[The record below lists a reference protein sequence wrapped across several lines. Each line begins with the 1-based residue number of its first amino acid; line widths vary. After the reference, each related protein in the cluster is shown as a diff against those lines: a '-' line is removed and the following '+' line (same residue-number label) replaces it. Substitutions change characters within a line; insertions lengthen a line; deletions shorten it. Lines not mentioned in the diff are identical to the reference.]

1 MFETTLSREARIAGA
16 AALLADIRR
25 GRRDKPDGL
34 PPELRPADQAEAEA
48 VQLATYAALG
58 WSIAGWKV
66 GRANAHVFAAPLPD
80 AAIAPVSD
88 KVLKLPLHSGMELEV
103 ALRLTRAIPGPEL
116 ATLTADALPGLAEM
130 VMLFELVE
138 TRYAPAAKPS
148 DLEKIADIV
157 SNGSCVVGPS
167 VGPQGGGWSWAD
179 VEGAAMRLTVD
190 GIEVAKHAGPHRA
203 IPIAPLIEAWRDRCL
218 AIGHEPKAGE
228 VITLGSLTGLLPV
241 PAAGGV
247 LHGEFAGRGTL
258 TITVGPLGA

>member
-1 MFETTLSREARIAGA
+1 MFDAPQTRDARIAGA

-25 GRRDKPDGL
+25 GRREKPEGL
-34 PPELRPADQAEAEA
+34 PAELRPADQAEAEA
-48 VQLATYAALG
+48 VQIATYAALG

-80 AAIAPVSD
+80 AAVAPVSD
-88 KVLKLPLHSGMELEV
+88 KPIRLPLHSGMELEV
-103 ALRLTRAIPGPEL
+103 ALRLTRALTSAEL
-116 ATLTADALPGLAEM
+116 ATLTPAALPEMAEM

-138 TRYAPAAKPS
+138 TRYAPGAKPS

-167 VGPQGGGWSWAD
+167 VGPWSWAD
-179 VEGAAMRLTVD
+179 VENAAMRLTVD
-190 GIEVAKHAGPHRA
+190 GIEVAKHEGPHRA
-203 IPIAPLIEAWRDRCL
+203 MPIAPLIEAWRDRCL

-228 VITLGSLTGLLPV
+228 VVTLGSLTGLLPV

-258 TITVGPLGA
+258 TITVAPLGA

>member
-1 MFETTLSREARIAGA
+1 MFDAPQTRDARIAGA

-25 GRRDKPDGL
+25 GRREKPEGL
-34 PPELRPADQAEAEA
+34 PPELRPLDQAEAEA
-48 VQLATYAALG
+48 VQVATYAALG

-80 AAIAPVSD
+80 AAVAPVSD
-88 KVLKLPLHSGMELEV
+88 KPLRLPLHSGMELEV
-103 ALRLTRAIPGPEL
+103 ALRLTRALTAADL
-116 ATLTADALPGLAEM
+116 ATLTPAAMPELAEM

-138 TRYAPAAKPS
+138 SRYAAGARPS
-148 DLEKIADIV
+148 DLEKIADVV

-167 VGPQGGGWSWAD
+167 VGLWTWPD
-179 VEGAAMRLTVD
+179 VENAAMRLTVD
-190 GIEVAKHAGPHRA
+190 GIEVAKHEGTHRA
-203 IPIAPLIEAWRDRCL
+203 MPIAQLVEAWRDRCL
-218 AIGHEPKAGE
+218 AIGHEPGVGE

-258 TITVGPLGA
+258 SITVGPLGA